1 MATRGLDAENII
13 PREMIGLPAE
23 PSVQPIFVTMDST
36 MKVAVIGAGTMGSGI
51 AQVAAQAGHDVVLFD
66 TRREAVEKA
75 LAALRKTLD
84 RLVEKGKLKKEQADG
99 IHGRIAPAS
108 DLREL
113 AGSGLVIEAI
123 IEDLGIKK
131 KLFADLE
138 GLLGAEAVLA
148 TNTSSLSVTAIAA
161 ACAKPER
168 VIGLHFFNPA
178 PLLPLVEVVPGLVTD
193 PELGAR
199 LNVLMQ
205 AWGKVPVLCKDTPG
219 FIVNRVARPYYG
231 ESIRILEEGIA
242 AMPTIDAA
250 LKTYGGFRMGPF
262 ELMDLIGNDINFT
275 VTKTVWE
282 AFHFDQRYKPSL
294 TQQRQVESGRLGRK
308 SGRGYYGYGDD
319 ESIPSTHVD
328 MVLGNTIVERVLAML
343 INEAADALFWGIAS
357 AKDIDLAMT
366 KGVNYPKG
374 LLAWADEQGP
384 AHWLDVLERLQA
396 EYGEDRYRPS
406 PLLRRLARAGT
417 RFH

>member
-1 MATRGLDAENII
+1 
-13 PREMIGLPAE
+13 
-23 PSVQPIFVTMDST
+23 MDSSL
-36 MKVAVIGAGTMGSGI
+36 KVAVIGAGTMGSGI

-66 TRREAVEKA
+66 TRREAVDRA
-75 LAALRKTLD
+75 LGALRKTLD
-84 RLVEKGKLKKEQADG
+84 KLVEKGKLTKEQADG
-99 IHGRIAPAS
+99 IHGRIAPSS
-108 DLREL
+108 DLKQL
-113 AGSGLVIEAI
+113 AGSELVIEAI
-123 IEDLGIKK
+123 IEDLSIKK

-138 GLLGAEAVLA
+138 GILGTEAVLA

-193 PELGAR
+193 PALGAR
-199 LNVLMQ
+199 MIALMK

-219 FIVNRVARPYYG
+219 FIVNRVARPFYG
-231 ESIRILEEGIA
+231 ESIRIYEEGLA
-242 AMPTIDAA
+242 DMPAIDGA

-282 AFHFDQRYKPSL
+282 AFHYDQRYKPSI

-308 SGRGYYGYGDD
+308 SGRGYYGYGTD
-319 ESIPSTHVD
+319 ETFPGAHVD
-328 MVLGNTIVERVLAML
+328 VLLGNSIVERVLAML

-357 AKDIDLAMT
+357 AADIDLAMT

-374 LLAWADEQGP
+374 LLAWADEQGA
-384 AHWLDVLERLQA
+384 AHWLAVLERMQA

-406 PLLRRLARAGT
+406 PMLRRLARKGA
-417 RFH
+417 RFR

>member
-1 MATRGLDAENII
+1 
-13 PREMIGLPAE
+13 
-23 PSVQPIFVTMDST
+23 
-36 MKVAVIGAGTMGSGI
+36 MKIAVIGAGTMGSGI
-51 AQVAAQAGHDVVLFD
+51 AQVAAQAGHAVVLYD
-66 TRREAVEKA
+66 TRREAVDKA
-75 LAALRKTLD
+75 LASLRKTLEK
-84 RLVEKGKLKKEQADG
+84 LVEKGKLAKEQADG

-108 DLREL
+108 DLKEL

-131 KLFADLE
+131 KLFAELE
-138 GLLGAEAVLA
+138 GILGAEAVLA

-161 ACAKPER
+161 ACSRPER

-178 PLLPLVEVVPGLVTD
+178 PLLPLVEVVPGLATD
-193 PELGAR
+193 ALLGAR
-199 LNVLMQ
+199 MSALMK

-219 FIVNRVARPYYG
+219 FIVNRVARPFYG
-231 ESIRILEEGIA
+231 ESIRIYEEGIA
-242 AMPTIDAA
+242 GMPSIDAA
-250 LKTYGGFRMGPF
+250 LKGAGFRMGPF
-262 ELMDLIGNDINFT
+262 ELMDLIGNDINLT
-275 VTKTVWE
+275 VTRTVWE
-282 AFHFDQRYKPSL
+282 AFFFDPRYKPSL

-308 SGRGYYGYGDD
+308 TGRGYFDYSEGAAL
-319 ESIPSTHVD
+319 PSATVD
-328 MVLGNTIVERVLAML
+328 PALAGAIVERVLAML

-374 LLAWADEQGP
+374 LLAWADELGA
-384 AHWLDVLERLQA
+384 AHWLEVLERLQA

-406 PLLRRLARAGT
+406 PLLRRLASGRR